1 MGTNVAM
8 DEVGIALQ
16 RLVEAKH
23 DPHLKGLRRQKV
35 LLQRWEAVE
44 DAKREREGR
53 RRAQEEEEYE
63 DAA

>member
-8 DEVGIALQ
+8 DEVGIALR

-23 DPHLKGLRRQKV
+23 DPHLKGLRKRKV
-35 LLQRWEAVE
+35 VLQRWQDVE

-53 RRAQEEEEYE
+53 RRAQEEEAYE